1 MRWII
6 LFETVMT
13 LRLERKITVVTCCH
27 DFFQVFVL
35 KECISST
42 RWNRAGAGVGVN
54 TFPWLWYMFI
64 HFYASEDSSHS
75 GEIDRPA
82 IRWILQLWFTGN
94 TRIGVFARRF
104 VVLFPFRVNPVR
116 IWIDNV
122 LITARLYI
130 TFNPLLKKKGI
141 VLIPNNFCIEF
152 KPDGFGFQTL
162 LTNLRDISTRADVL
176 RFSKS
181 QVLFQP
187 GKHREYRLLTKH
199 MQPHVMIKTCWE
211 SHRGGVTNLAFTLPV
226 LGHPKVRHICIRC
239 MIKLRKRFFFYS

>member
-94 TRIGVFARRF
+94 TRIGVYCSPLRC
-104 VVLFPFRVNPVR
+104 VVSFSCKSCSDLDRQCS
-116 IWIDNV
+116 DHGQ
-122 LITARLYI
+122 TLYNLQSSI
-130 TFNPLLKKKGI
+130 EEKGI

>member
-1 MRWII
+1 MIHRKHSNWC
-6 LFETVMT
+6 LCSPLRCVVSFSCKSCSDLDRQCSDHGQT
-13 LRLERKITVVTCCH
+13 LYNL
-27 DFFQVFVL
+27 Q
-35 KECISST
+35 SS
-42 RWNRAGAGVGVN
+42 
-54 TFPWLWYMFI
+54 I
-64 HFYASEDSSHS
+64 E
-75 GEIDRPA
+75 E
-82 IRWILQLWFTGN
+82 
-94 TRIGVFARRF
+94 
-104 VVLFPFRVNPVR
+104 
-116 IWIDNV
+116 
-122 LITARLYI
+122 
-130 TFNPLLKKKGI
+130 KGI

-226 LGHPKVRHICIRC
+226 LGHPKVRHICIRY
-239 MIKLRKRFFFYS
+239 MIKLRKRFFFTHKLFTVFLIFQRRLIVNCKLLMPPSFIYLPVTKMDQKKRNIVYNFI